1 VEAKKDMILIIGI
14 GNEFR
19 SDDGYGLII
28 VRKLREK
35 INSAVRVIEHSGD
48 GASLMEEWKGFDKVI
63 IIDAVCFGKKPGTVH
78 LIDANKEHLPPEK
91 MHHSSHIFG
100 LNDAIET
107 ARVLKRLPQNIQIF
121 GVEGKLFG
129 TGTSMSAEIHDT
141 IPDVVDKIMEGISKR
156 IQ

>member
-1 VEAKKDMILIIGI
+1 MEAKKNGILIIGI

-19 SDDGYGLII
+19 SDDAYGLII
-28 VRKLREK
+28 AKKLREK
-35 INSAVRVIEHSGD
+35 IDSSVRVIEHSGD
-48 GASLMEEWKGFDKVI
+48 GASLIEEWKGYNSVI

-107 ARVLKRLPQNIQIF
+107 ARVLKILPQNIQIF
-121 GVEGKLFG
+121 GVEGKSFG
-129 TGTSMSAEIHDT
+129 IGTSMSAEIQESM
-141 IPDVVDKIMEGISKR
+141 PDVIDKIMQDISKR
-156 IQ
+156 N